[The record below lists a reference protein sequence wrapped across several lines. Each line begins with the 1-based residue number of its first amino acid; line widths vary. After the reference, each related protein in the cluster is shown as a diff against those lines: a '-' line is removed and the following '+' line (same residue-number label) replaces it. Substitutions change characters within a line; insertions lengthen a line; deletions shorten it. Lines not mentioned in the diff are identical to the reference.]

1 MTANP
6 VHHARSKHIEID
18 YHFVREKVVK
28 GDIIVQYIPTS
39 EQLADIFTKGLP
51 SAQFHYLRSNL
62 RILPPCSDWGG
73 VLVYL
78 GYTVNCVVCISP
90 RA

>member
-39 EQLADIFTKGLP
+39 EQLADIFTKGLS

-62 RILPPCSDWGG
+62 RILPPCSD
-73 VLVYL
+73 
-78 GYTVNCVVCISP
+78 
-90 RA
+90 